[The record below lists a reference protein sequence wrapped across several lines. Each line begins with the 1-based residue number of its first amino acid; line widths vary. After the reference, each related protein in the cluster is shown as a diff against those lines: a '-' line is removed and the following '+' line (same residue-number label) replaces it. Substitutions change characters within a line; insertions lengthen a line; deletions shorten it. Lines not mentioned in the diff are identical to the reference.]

1 MSTPAIQFPDP
12 QEATRDDVTQSVIKW
27 RELRAKRLEVEKEA
41 EKIKQQEL
49 AHKNF
54 VIASMLAQRYEGI
67 VEGGRVTGVNTKEV
81 PTCADRAAFDKF
93 VLETGSLDLLQFRL
107 STGAINDRFEKGI
120 EVPGIEF
127 IDTYDL
133 YDRKA

>member
-1 MSTPAIQFPDP
+1 MSAQAINFPDP
-12 QEATRDDVTQSVIKW
+12 MEASRADVTDSVKAW

-54 VIASMLAQRYEGI
+54 VIAAMLGQKYEGI

-81 PTCADRAAFDKF
+81 PTCADREAFDKF
-93 VLETGSLDLLQFRL
+93 VLSTGSLDLLQFRL
-107 STGAINDRFEKGI
+107 ATGAINARFEAGI